1 MNTTSRNRNNFGGNN
16 LGGNFGVKTDDL
28 NDANDSLKLLK
39 LKMGNKDNINTESN
53 NENYRK
59 PFNPNNMGELDKNLI
74 NINTNKNAFDIN
86 ALNTKRESRANL
98 ANVVTSRNNSNANA
112 GRIRKGPTEE
122 VKDERPAFN
131 EKGDDIYE

>member
-1 MNTTSRNRNNFGGNN
+1 MNTTNRNRNNFGNN
-16 LGGNFGVKTDDL
+16 LEGNFGLKSNDEL
-28 NDANDSLKLLK
+28 NDANESLKLLK
-39 LKMGNKDNINTESN
+39 LKMGSKDNINTENN

-86 ALNTKRESRANL
+86 ALNNKRESRVNL
-98 ANVVTSRNNSNANA
+98 ANVVTSRNNSNAHA